1 MFARR
6 QDCRTWG
13 SCRIVVIDTSSTW
26 SSSSWTSINNIFFFF
41 FFLFCCNFFHLDIEV
56 AWIADSIDG
65 SIGSWCCSDAW
76 RYRCVVR
83 TGESLCC
90 DSCIENETAV
100 SSAFAIGNSNARWTK
115 DQIHVI
121 NIYIFVFKKN
131 WKTIVLCS
139 PPVLRGETR
148 TTTLMFQVPKE
159 AMHSFNYMKANCSY
173 ELRVTGD
180 VAGRDTSIS
189 MGVVVQVILFIFI
202 IFNLCLKI
210 NTI

>member
-26 SSSSWTSINNIFFFF
+26 RSSSWTSINNIFFFF

-121 NIYIFVFKKN
+121 NILYLFLKKIEKQLYYVVHQYCAVKQERLRWCFKCRKRQCIRSII
-131 WKTIVLCS
+131 WKQTV
-139 PPVLRGETR
+139 R
-148 TTTLMFQVPKE
+148 M
-159 AMHSFNYMKANCSY
+159 NYEWLVMLLV
-173 ELRVTGD
+173 E
-180 VAGRDTSIS
+180 
-189 MGVVVQVILFIFI
+189 ILQYQWVS
-202 IFNLCLKI
+202 
-210 NTI
+210 